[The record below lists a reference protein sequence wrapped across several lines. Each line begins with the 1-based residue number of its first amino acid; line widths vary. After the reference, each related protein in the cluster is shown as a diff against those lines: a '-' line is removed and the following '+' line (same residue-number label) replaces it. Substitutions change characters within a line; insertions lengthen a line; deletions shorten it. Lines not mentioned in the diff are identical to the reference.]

1 MLLQVLED
9 GHITDAHGKKVDFK
23 NTIII
28 MTSNAGANRI
38 ISPKTLGFGQ
48 AKTSEEEYQKMK
60 EGVMEEVKHI
70 FKPEFI
76 NRVDEM
82 IVFHALNKENIKDIT
97 MDEEEKLDALR
108 QDFFSYYRRMR
119 SNLFSDTEIVYETR
133 LTTEVFD
140 LKLQQLSQDKKQ
152 SEFENFAIAV
162 ASRLITPNIKPQT
175 GPDGGGDGKVDGE
188 TYPVDKAISDKW
200 WISEGSTG
208 DQKWAIAISVQKSWQ
223 SKVEADVKKAVETK
237 RGYTKLLYF
246 TNQKIK
252 SSSRQAKE
260 DELAQQYGISVS
272 IFDGK
277 WFSFAVFE
285 QGCLD
290 IAIEK
295 LNFSDEYRKKTIKIG
310 PNDKERKSELNKI
323 EDDLIKHTVADLDT
337 DYVNDLLKTCILSR
351 GLEKPRM
358 ETEGRFNRALR
369 EAKVHGTS
377 IQIFNIIYNHAWTSF
392 FWFHDVEAT
401 YSDYLKL
408 KDYTKEHPTVHT
420 IERLTNILTNLENVI
435 SLGLFDTSK
444 FAIEVQFIKELRQC
458 SKLSQPCQLFLD
470 LYISEH
476 RLFQLI
482 NRNEDLTDEL
492 QTLTSLIEQ
501 CANYLDISFS
511 AQSRIVELLGRV
523 ISDNPEFERLVD
535 MIADISS
542 KRESEVQ
549 GAMTHFTR
557 ANALME
563 KGNYVSAI
571 KHLGHCVQ
579 SFLKEGC
586 EEEYVKSCG
595 NMGMALYHL
604 ELPYSAEAYLVKTAS
619 FLVRDF
625 YEHGAIPHLLITV
638 LSTLCEIELMLGR
651 LVMYLNWRELLFI
664 ISRNGQEFES
674 ELFLERDT
682 IADGGWACRF
692 AMADTGNPEFSI
704 LPDIL
709 DRCDMPLSTNY
720 LKYALGYTDEVDEH
734 FAELIT
740 AGNWQDLL
748 LKQPIHEQ
756 FWGQL
761 SIATDETTTLSTL
774 ANNCRFYVTYDNS
787 IQNQLVAETFLA
799 SVETMLATFANI
811 ELVILQPKIQ
821 IHIKETKEDS
831 SLCKGDT
838 NTEYIFYVNHETLT
852 DLVYWNCFVY
862 FIGFFMSYNTVSK
875 DDVKKLLEERQKS
888 EKIMDRVSSLMQ
900 LNRSVYFVL
909 GDNFKY
915 SISKWQNA
923 NDKIYPCLITRPAVK
938 PLKRHK
944 SQQQNMSV
952 YTISSNMQWWDN
964 AQWSGVGFV
973 FDRNMERPPVLA
985 FLFKDV
991 EEGKKIIHEWKSS
1004 IGQGKPDIEIQI
1016 IKGIN
1021 KNHPTWYRVCV
1032 APVVSED
1039 DRYDGR
1045 YVGIMCRK
1053 HTMTPTDSKNLD
1065 AFEQIYPRF
1074 DKCCIV
1080 AALISDDAKQLL
1092 RSIDFNES
1100 IELKVIITDAWRV
1113 SAMDSTCNALEW
1125 DDDPIIPE
1133 EESKTAPVLAL
1144 LENLREIQSKH

>member
-1 MLLQVLED
+1 
-9 GHITDAHGKKVDFK
+9 
-23 NTIII
+23 
-28 MTSNAGANRI
+28 
-38 ISPKTLGFGQ
+38 
-48 AKTSEEEYQKMK
+48 
-60 EGVMEEVKHI
+60 
-70 FKPEFI
+70 
-76 NRVDEM
+76 
-82 IVFHALNKENIKDIT
+82 

-482 NRNEDLTDEL
+482 NRNEDLTEEL

-563 KGNYVSAI
+563 KENYMSAI

-579 SFLKEGC
+579 SFIKEGY
-586 EEEYVKSCG
+586 EEEYIKSCG

-638 LSTLCEIELMLGR
+638 LSSLCEIELMLGR

-923 NDKIYPCLITRPAVK
+923 NDKIYPCLITRPAVN

-964 AQWSGVGFV
+964 AKWSGIGFIY
-973 FDRNMERPPVLA
+973 DRNTESLPVLA
-985 FLFKDV
+985 LLFKDI